1 MSQSCEGFGG
11 RAVCYQASW
20 CHNFLPWT
28 CCPVPLPLAL
38 LPGHQTFKH
47 KSQVKSLSFYFMN
60 STKSHWYNIRLLL
73 VEEITEQSMLS
84 DSIEHYFTYFTYGM
98 NLDISLSQIHF
109 LCLCKQNL
117 EDILLNLYLF
127 QVLMSVSALKIH
139 DKSRPC

>member
-1 MSQSCEGFGG
+1 
-11 RAVCYQASW
+11 
-20 CHNFLPWT
+20 
-28 CCPVPLPLAL
+28 
-38 LPGHQTFKH
+38 
-47 KSQVKSLSFYFMN
+47 
-60 STKSHWYNIRLLL
+60 
-73 VEEITEQSMLS
+73 MLS

-98 NLDISLSQIHF
+98 NLDISLSQINF